1 MSTYLRTKVETAYIL
16 LLLRS
21 PNSLFVFLF
30 NVFQIVHR
38 QQLRIEFRDSY
49 YSIQDPTIGMF
60 DWKTSRKRQ
69 TVSSFLKGAAKRTSD
84 LRKVYFLDLI
94 DFLPGDRVID
104 CGANVGDLYLTINDI
119 EPLVH
124 YIAFEPSTEEFDL
137 LRQNASRGSELHNI
151 ALWNQDGEI
160 TFWLSP
166 EGADSSA
173 IMPAQYEETVQVRS
187 ARLEHWLSQK
197 VRLLK
202 LEAEGAEL
210 EVLQG
215 CGELL
220 ANIEWISA
228 DLGPERGVDSA
239 HTLPEVCNFL
249 LSKGFV
255 LRGFSS
261 DRVTVLFHNQHFEPI
276 TQGET

>member
-1 MSTYLRTKVETAYIL
+1 MFTYLLKKVETAYIL
-16 LLLRS
+16 LLLKA
-21 PNSLFVFLF
+21 PNRLFAFFF
-30 NVFQIVHR
+30 NVFQIFHR
-38 QQLRIEFRDSY
+38 SQLRIQFRGSY
-49 YSIQDPTIGMF
+49 FALQDKTIGIL

-69 TVSSFLKGAAKRTSD
+69 TVSSFLFGAEKRTIN

-94 DFLPGDRVID
+94 DFRPGDRVID

-124 YIAFEPSTEEFDL
+124 YIAFEPSREEFGL
-137 LRQNASRGSELHNI
+137 LSKNASRGSELHNI

-160 TFWLSP
+160 MFWLSP

-173 IMPAQYEETVQVRS
+173 IMPERFEGTVNVRS
-187 ARLEHWLSQK
+187 ARLEHWLGDK

-220 ANIEWISA
+220 PNIEWISA
-228 DLGPERGVDSA
+228 DLGPERGVDSI

-255 LRGFSS
+255 IREFSAE
-261 DRVTVLFHNQHFEPI
+261 RVTVLFHNQNFEPN
-276 TQGET
+276 T